1 MRRARRVIAF
11 LLMLSLAA
19 IGHAQQASSP
29 SESSVDTDM
38 TITARDDSIIPVP
51 EPEVGSEEP
60 ELPVVDPYEPE
71 TVPLP
76 VVLPPVTDSLTLP
89 PIETSESSA
98 VPGPAG
104 K

>member
-11 LLMLSLAA
+11 LLLLFPAA
-19 IGHAQQASSP
+19 IGHAQQAPSP

-38 TITARDDSIIPVP
+38 TITGRDDSIIPVP
-51 EPEVGSEEP
+51 GPEVSSEEP
-60 ELPVVDPYEPE
+60 ELPVIAPYEPE
-71 TVPLP
+71 PVSVP
-76 VVLPPVTDSLTLP
+76 VMLPPVTDSLTLP
-89 PIETSESSA
+89 PPEPPESAA